1 MELREFVKATLVQII
16 EGVQDAR
23 ESVATMEAAVR
34 DGAEIV
40 PSYELQKVE
49 FDVAGTVVEG
59 AKTGAGAEASAG
71 RLRMLFGAP
80 KSKSPADQGHGGGL
94 RSSGIRRVAG
104 CHLWRPP
111 GPALS

>member
-23 ESVATMEAAVR
+23 ESVATMEAAVH

-49 FDVAGTVVEG
+49 FDVAVTVLESV
-59 AKTGAGAEASAG
+59 
-71 RLRMLFGAP
+71 
-80 KSKSPADQGHGGGL
+80 
-94 RSSGIRRVAG
+94 
-104 CHLWRPP
+104 
-111 GPALS
+111 